1 MERNVSMPMM
11 AGLGRTNSAAEL
23 CPLPNEP
30 IATPCFV
37 ISEDG
42 VLHNLQRTAEACGGI
57 DRLMPHVKTH
67 RAPWIVELLIAQGVT
82 AFKCATPA
90 EVEMCL
96 AAGAR
101 NVTWAYP
108 TANPVNIRRFI
119 ARGRDFPDAQLTG
132 MIDSERSLDVWQTEL
147 DQAPRNIDLR
157 VDLDPG
163 LGRTGAPISEI
174 AEKLARRVHHL
185 GRLSGFHIYDGHIK
199 GDRSARQEQVSALA
213 EKAVALRESMQREGI
228 RTDMIAGG
236 SYTFNLWPHDVARFV
251 SPGSWTF
258 SSAQHDLELSDLG
271 WRPAAFV
278 AATVISVHEGTATLD
293 AGCKAISPDKPLGER
308 FRWNGRILLMNEE
321 HVVVEADDLSVGD
334 QVFLMPQHAC
344 TTAYLYNEALVKTS
358 DGNWVR
364 HPQLGNAR

>member
-1 MERNVSMPMM
+1 MPMM
-11 AGLGRTNSAAEL
+11 AGPERTNSAVEL
-23 CPLPNEP
+23 GPLLNEP

-42 VLHNLQRTAEACGGI
+42 VLHNLQRTAEACGSL

-67 RAPWIVELLIAQGVT
+67 RARWIVELLIAQGVT
-82 AFKCATPA
+82 AFKCATPL

-119 ARGRDFPDAQLTG
+119 ASGRDFPDVQLTG
-132 MIDSERSLDVWQTEL
+132 MVDSERSLDVWHTEL
-147 DQAPRNIDLR
+147 DQAPRNINLR

-174 AEKLARRVHHL
+174 AEKLARRVHRL
-185 GRLSGFHIYDGHIK
+185 GRFSGFHIYDGHIK

-213 EKAVALRESMQREGI
+213 EKAVTLRESMQREGI
-228 RTDMIAGG
+228 PTDIIAGG

-258 SSAQHDLELSDLG
+258 SSAQHDAELSDLG

-278 AATVISVHEGTATLD
+278 VATVISVREGTATLD

-321 HVVVEADDLSVGD
+321 HVVVEADDLLVGD

-344 TTAYLYNEALVKTS
+344 TTAYLYNQALVKTS
-358 DGNWVR
+358 NGNWVR